1 MSINPARILVVEDEN
16 IVAKDIQSRL
26 IKAGYPNVSIARNG
40 EEAICRVIEAPP
52 DLLLMD
58 IMFSSGVLD
67 GVETAIAFGGKI
79 DVPVIF
85 LTAYADSS
93 SVSRTIATKPFAYVL
108 KPFRIRGLQVLIET
122 ALSNRALRKKRKE
135 DYRLRSSIS
144 EILKDLVDM
153 KTYGTY

>member
-1 MSINPARILVVEDEN
+1 MSVNPARILVVEDEN

-26 IKAGYPNVSIARNG
+26 IKAEYPNVSIARNG
-40 EEAICRVIEAPP
+40 EEAIRRVIESPP

-93 SVSRTIATKPFAYVL
+93 SVSRTIATNPFAYVL
-108 KPFRIRGLQVLIET
+108 KPFRIKGLQVLIET
-122 ALSNRALRKKRKE
+122 ALSNHELKKKRKE
-135 DYRLRSSIS
+135 DYRLLNSIS
-144 EILKDLVDM
+144 ENIKSIIDM
-153 KTYGTY
+153 KIQRTY